1 MNAVVKQEQHAVT
14 TSTDAAALI
23 QVISK
28 AASDPTV
35 DVNKLERLMEMHE
48 RITAR
53 EAEKAFN
60 VAMTACQI
68 DLT

>member
-1 MNAVVKQEQHAVT
+1 MAAVPQVQEQKALVV
-14 TSTDAAALI
+14 STEAAALI
-23 QVISK
+23 EVISR

-60 VAMTACQI
+60 AAMTISLC
-68 DLT
+68 